1 LAHCGD
7 LKSRSVHRNFSQI
20 ARTFL
25 SGCGSARTFNQGTMM
40 MTDTNKH
47 DVSVL
52 NGLIKTTID
61 SVDGYRAAAEAKDSG
76 RFVPMFFDRANERED
91 VAERLQEAV
100 TVMGGEPEDHGSF
113 LASAHRSFMGLKET
127 VMGNDEQAV
136 VSEVE
141 RGEDVI
147 KAKYEAAL
155 EDTDLSPSTRSLI
168 ADCYTSVKQGH
179 DQMRDLKHSLEAE

>member
-1 LAHCGD
+1 
-7 LKSRSVHRNFSQI
+7 V
-20 ARTFL
+20 
-25 SGCGSARTFNQGTMM
+25 
-40 MTDTNKH
+40 TDTNKNDIH
-47 DVSVL
+47 VL

-61 SVDGYRAAAEAKDSG
+61 SVDGYRAAAEAKDTG
-76 RFVPMFFDRANERED
+76 RFVSMFFDRANERED
-91 VAERLQEAV
+91 VVERLQDAV
-100 TVMGGEPEDHGSF
+100 TAKGGNPEDDGSF

-127 VMGNDEQAV
+127 VMGNDERAV

-155 EDTDLSPSTRSLI
+155 EDQNLSPDTRTLI

-179 DQMRDLKHSLEAE
+179 DQMRDLKHSLEAN